1 MVEKKGSLE
10 WSEGSW
16 KARSE
21 VSEYQQFC
29 IAVRMNHMASV
40 LKEKDA
46 KSRKVS
52 LFVGNAAC
60 LNVVGNIKGA

>member
-1 MVEKKGSLE
+1 
-10 WSEGSW
+10 
-16 KARSE
+16 
-21 VSEYQQFC
+21 
-29 IAVRMNHMASV
+29 MASV

-52 LFVGNAAC
+52 LFVGNTAC